1 MTVEGMHLFARV
13 MMPQAGL
20 ISYLFIA
27 LTLSPNTM
35 AQPLWRVDRVATAGP
50 LAQLELPQREGNTRI
65 VFVSFE
71 YARQCD
77 PIFSIAELT
86 GYRLGNPITRDVLR
100 NSRLGVY
107 FNGTFQTSDAALII
121 YDNGYE
127 AGFSI
132 SNELL
137 LGFLTNLDSMS
148 FVTPNGERIPLPKP
162 GFREAMY
169 TAMDVCRSRMR

>member
-1 MTVEGMHLFARV
+1 MIIEGLHLFARV

-20 ISYLFIA
+20 LSFLFIA
-27 LTLSPNTM
+27 LTLSVNAT
-35 AQPLWRVDRVATAGP
+35 AQPVWRVDRVATAGP
-50 LAQLELPQREGNTRI
+50 LAQLELPRREGKARM

-77 PIFSIAELT
+77 PILSISEMT
-86 GYRLGNPITRDVLR
+86 GYRLGNPKTREVLR
-100 NSRLGVY
+100 NSRIGVY
-107 FNGTFQTSDAALII
+107 FNGTFQTSHAGLIT

-162 GFREAMY
+162 GFREALY
-169 TAMDVCRSRMR
+169 TAMDICRSRMR